1 MELSAQVSDLTLR
14 QQEQGQV
21 LESSTQ
27 ELASIRQKLKQYRD
41 TTQQKDDQSKMTKA
55 VANVHQAENLTELT
69 MLALKITEETKR
81 AEATSHQLNGTGG
94 LDDAA
99 Q

>member
-55 VANVHQAENLTELT
+55 VANVH
-69 MLALKITEETKR
+69 
-81 AEATSHQLNGTGG
+81 
-94 LDDAA
+94 
-99 Q
+99 